1 MAKVNKGRWLELS
14 KSLAYALRSNKEGM
28 TIDQFKK
35 TKNLSQWIIDLEAWQ
50 IASFAVYDKQCDGTN
65 RFHLYVWTLHGKK
78 QCTNKEEFPNL
89 PSLVNKV
96 YMIAE
101 PSIKQKKQW
110 YKYNEWY
117 NYNNYYNWDNRY
129 YTKYENNNWTKKQN
143 ANDLYDSF
151 DDWVAARVAAIP
163 TRDIPSSFDKWVET
177 RFKSNDTESHIQ
189 SHADDM

>member
-1 MAKVNKGRWLELS
+1 MAKVNKGRWLKLS

-35 TKNLSQWIIDLEAWQ
+35 TKNLSQWIIDLEAWK

-78 QCTNKEEFPNL
+78 QCTYKEEFRNL

-96 YMIAE
+96 YMTAK

-110 YKYNEWY
+110 HKYNQWYNYNNYNNWY
-117 NYNNYYNWDNRY
+117 NYNNYYNWYNWYNYNNWNNRY

-143 ANDLYDSF
+143 ANGLYDLF
-151 DDWVAARVAAIP
+151 DNWIAV
-163 TRDIPSSFDKWVET
+163 RDIPSSFNK
-177 RFKSNDTESHIQ
+177 
-189 SHADDM
+189 